1 MNSNQLKFAEIFSF
15 LALIFFMMF
24 IFFYQLQDKTNLDI
38 KTGKSIPKEEETE
51 IVADL
56 KGQIGQLIIDNEEL
70 RERLKSI
77 DNRIIIDYQVVNYS
91 FETGTATLSS
101 NLKKHIKEKVVPE
114 IERVVEDSKGYI
126 DTIEVIG
133 HTDGQ
138 RVVST
143 DSNLDN
149 NINKVALGQNITL
162 TPGSNA
168 DLGLM
173 RAIAVVKELKK
184 IKKEGRGL
192 QILDK
197 FTLSENKVFRAYSAG
212 QLTNIDGTFAPYNSK
227 PDEKRRRIE
236 IRFTKLNYNNN

>member
-15 LALIFFMMF
+15 LALMFFMMF
-24 IFFYQLQDKTNLDI
+24 IFVYQFKEKQTVDSQTE
-38 KTGKSIPKEEETE
+38 GKISGKYPKMTVPELEKELGRFKRE
-51 IVADL
+51 
-56 KGQIGQLIIDNEEL
+56 NEKLNEK
-70 RERLKSI
+70 LKSI
-77 DNRIIIDYQVVNYS
+77 DNPIIIDNEVVK
-91 FETGTATLSS
+91 FDFQTGTATLSPE
-101 NLKKHIKEKVVPE
+101 LKEYIKDTVVPE
-114 IERVVEDSKGYI
+114 IEKAVKNSEGYI
-126 DTIEVIG
+126 NTIEVIG

-184 IKKEGRGL
+184 IKKEGKGL
-192 QILDK
+192 NILDE
-197 FTLSENKVFRAYSAG
+197 FTLSENQVFRAYSAG
-212 QLTNIDGTFAPYNSK
+212 QLTNIDGTFAPYNSE
-227 PDEKRRRIE
+227 PDKTRRRIE